1 MGIPKTRS
9 APLDPSAPSF
19 LTLPA
24 EVRNS
29 ISEYVFVLPYP
40 IYIHNADFYYDRK
53 SYEPYKEFP
62 DDSSEDDR
70 DMDWGHRSRR
80 FANSLEEWEERH
92 YYLEEEAQDF
102 RNEASLGLG
111 LLKSCR
117 QIYHETVRF
126 LYSDN
131 TFIVSSVGSR
141 CDREE
146 IKRCRVTDRND
157 YYQIKYAPMW
167 LASLGSQ
174 IKLMRKVVIDISTVC
189 DWNCG
194 SAEMHQNLLPLLR
207 KVWNGDLVRCSITF
221 ARYSRLTYRCS
232 GSSHPSNEEEDID
245 ENAARLNKAF
255 VALERDEKL
264 DLRRLS
270 NSELLLSSVSIYN
283 YGETGQ
289 VQYYS
294 GTRSVCRSFIV
305 DQASGEVRWAT
316 AGPVGLLELPRKA
329 QGMVCAYV
337 ITKEERL
344 RLFKDYARISN
355 FDRSIFD
362 VSMRLR
368 PSLVKAV
375 GGYMPVVIELAAKE
389 RVDDDCDADPLRRF
403 DPKIDLGDDDS
414 LANKIANASLAVH
427 SGPARP
433 TILIRTVITRTT
445 NPAHIRININQLL
458 NLVQTPYDKILKD
471 DVRVGVEVQQ
481 TGNDKSR
488 CETSYTTI
496 AELKMK
502 MFLYFTDVLD
512 QLPRNG
518 THGPARPELW
528 IDEKGNL
535 VDLIAPPKGFRW
547 NDADSMNFKRDGRTM
562 TSLFN
567 DIVRRHRVKA
577 KESFCCIRDYDQCMY
592 HTWGSLRK
600 WAKPVWRKQALERAG
615 DGEVSA

>member
-1 MGIPKTRS
+1 MEIPKIRS
-9 APLDPSAPSF
+9 APSDPLAPSF

-29 ISEYVFVLPYP
+29 ISEYVFVLPEP
-40 IYIHNADFYYDRK
+40 IHIHNTDFYYDRK
-53 SYEPYKEFP
+53 SYEPYKIFP

-70 DMDWGHRSRR
+70 DMDWGPRTRH
-80 FANSLEEWEERH
+80 FANSMEEWEERH
-92 YYLEEEAQDF
+92 YYLEREARIF
-102 RNEASLGLG
+102 RNKAALGLG

-117 QIYHETVRF
+117 QIYHETVNF

-167 LASLGSQ
+167 LASLGSDE
-174 IKLMRKVVIDISTVC
+174 VD
-189 DWNCG
+189 
-194 SAEMHQNLLPLLR
+194 E

-221 ARYSRLTYRCS
+221 ARYSRLTNKCS

-255 VALERDEKL
+255 VALERDETL

-294 GTRSVCRSFIV
+294 GPRSVCRSFTV

-337 ITKEERL
+337 ITEEESL
-344 RLFKDYARISN
+344 RLFRDYARIPN

-375 GGYMPVVIELAAKE
+375 GEYMPVVIELATKE
-389 RVDDDCDADPLRRF
+389 RVDDDCDAHPLRRF
-403 DPKIDLGDDDS
+403 DPRIDLGDDDS
-414 LANKIANASLAVH
+414 LASKIANASLGVH

-433 TILIRTVITRTT
+433 TILIQVVLTRPT
-445 NPAHIRININQLL
+445 NPTHIHININQLV
-458 NLVQTPYDKILKD
+458 NFIQTPYDKILKD
-471 DVRVGVEVQQ
+471 DIRVGVEVQQ
-481 TGNDKSR
+481 TGNDNSR

-518 THGPARPELW
+518 THGPARPEL
-528 IDEKGNL
+528 
-535 VDLIAPPKGFRW
+535 
-547 NDADSMNFKRDGRTM
+547 
-562 TSLFN
+562 
-567 DIVRRHRVKA
+567 
-577 KESFCCIRDYDQCMY
+577 
-592 HTWGSLRK
+592 
-600 WAKPVWRKQALERAG
+600 
-615 DGEVSA
+615 